1 MKQNGLLGKGSGKLG
16 SSVFSISGGV
26 QIVREYNPNVS
37 NPNTD
42 AQINQRAKFKL
53 MSQIA
58 ADLASVIVIPKK
70 GLASARNMFVSKNI
84 GLVVSTAGE
93 ATVNYVALQLTA
105 SDSAFPAV
113 TGRIDGQGTLG
124 VELAKM
130 PAADVQKVVYCAFTK
145 DDTNQLSLIGTT
157 IIDRENATN
166 NFATSFA
173 NAADAYVVY
182 AYGIKASAIAA
193 NPNYDNYVIE
203 GATDIARLV
212 ASRSI
217 SLDASGTTRTSG
229 VLVAADALSVVS
241 LSVLDDGGDPV
252 INATPGEVCGPVVIM
267 TGYIIKAEMSAS
279 AGSAILTNPKMQVV
293 KNGNGRVINLG
304 VDSVDGNSV
313 TMEYTEQEGV
323 DGGYIT
329 MVSFELDG
337 VNHSIRFAQP

>member
-1 MKQNGLLGKGSGKLG
+1 MKLNGILGKGTGKLG
-16 SSVFSISGGV
+16 SSVFAITGGV
-26 QIVREYNPNVS
+26 QVMREYNPNVS

-58 ADLASVIVIPKK
+58 ADLASVIVIPKN
-70 GLASARNMFVSKNI
+70 GLVSARNRFVSMNI
-84 GLVVSTAGE
+84 GLVEAVNGE

-113 TGRIDGQGTLG
+113 TGAIDDQRNLS

-130 PAADVQKVVYCAFTK
+130 PAADVQKVVYCAFAK

-157 IIDRENATN
+157 IIDRDGATN
-166 NFATSFA
+166 NFATTFA

-229 VLVAADALSVVS
+229 VLVAAGAVTITSISINGTSVERGSVAGPFDIASGDGMSVNFSESMDGKTAGEARVLALAGGEEKTIDFDLDAIEGSEITWSCTNLEAVTGAYALS
-241 LSVLDDGGDPV
+241 LSFTIDGQ
-252 INATPGEVCGPVVIM
+252 NYEV
-267 TGYIIKAEMSAS
+267 
-279 AGSAILTNPKMQVV
+279 
-293 KNGNGRVINLG
+293 
-304 VDSVDGNSV
+304 
-313 TMEYTEQEGV
+313 
-323 DGGYIT
+323 
-329 MVSFELDG
+329 
-337 VNHSIRFAQP
+337 RFQRP

>member
-1 MKQNGLLGKGSGKLG
+1 MKLNGILGKGTGKLG
-16 SSVFSISGGV
+16 SSVFAITGGV
-26 QIVREYNPNVS
+26 QVMREYNPNVS

-58 ADLASVIVIPKK
+58 ADLASVIVIPKN
-70 GLASARNMFVSKNI
+70 GLVSARNKFVSKNI
-84 GLVVSTAGE
+84 GLVEAVNGE

-113 TGRIDGQGTLG
+113 TGSIDDQGTLG

-130 PAADVQKVVYCAFTK
+130 PAADVQKVVYCAFAK
-145 DDTNQLSLIGTT
+145 DDTDQLSLIGTT
-157 IIDRENATN
+157 IIDRDGATN
-166 NFATSFA
+166 NFAASFA

-229 VLVAADALSVVS
+229 VLVAAGAVRILKVEAPGLSGNEFKPGTAAGPVNLEQNSTIYVYGKNFGDKPKVTNAKMKYQNGDLGATQELSVQDAHDS
-241 LSVLDDGGDPV
+241 LIEFG
-252 INATPGEVCGPVVIM
+252 
-267 TGYIIKAEMSAS
+267 TGLAEA
-279 AGSAILTNPKMQVV
+279 L
-293 KNGNGRVINLG
+293 
-304 VDSVDGNSV
+304 
-313 TMEYTEQEGV
+313 EGI
-323 DGGYIT
+323 YIT
-329 MVSFELDG
+329 EVSFDIDG
-337 VNHSIRFAQP
+337 VPYVVRFAQP

>member
-1 MKQNGLLGKGSGKLG
+1 MKLNGILGKGTGKLG
-16 SSVFSISGGV
+16 SSVFAITGGV
-26 QIVREYNPNVS
+26 QVMREYNPNVS

-58 ADLASVIVIPKK
+58 ADLASVIVIPKD
-70 GLASARNMFVSKNI
+70 GLVSARNRFVSKNI
-84 GLVVSTAGE
+84 GLVEAVDGE
-93 ATVNYVALQLTA
+93 ASVNYVALQLTA

-113 TGRIDGQGTLG
+113 TGSIDGQGNLG

-130 PAADVQKVVYCAFTK
+130 PAADVQKVVYCAFAK
-145 DDTNQLSLIGTT
+145 DDTDQLSLIGTT
-157 IIDRENATN
+157 IIDRSVATN
-166 NFATSFA
+166 NFAASFA

-229 VLVAADALSVVS
+229 VLVVAGAITITRISINGTSVERGSVAGPFDIASGDSMSVQFSESMDGKTAGEARVLALAEGKEKTLNFDLDAIENREITWACTNLETVTGAYALGLSF
-241 LSVLDDGGDPV
+241 
-252 INATPGEVCGPVVIM
+252 T
-267 TGYIIKAEMSAS
+267 
-279 AGSAILTNPKMQVV
+279 
-293 KNGNGRVINLG
+293 
-304 VDSVDGNSV
+304 
-313 TMEYTEQEGV
+313 
-323 DGGYIT
+323 
-329 MVSFELDG
+329 LDG
-337 VNHSIRFAQP
+337 QEYEVRFKRP

>member
-1 MKQNGLLGKGSGKLG
+1 MKLNGILGKGTGKLG
-16 SSVFSISGGV
+16 SSVFAITGGV
-26 QIVREYNPNVS
+26 QVMREYNPNVS

-58 ADLASVIVIPKK
+58 ADLASVIVIPKD
-70 GLASARNMFVSKNI
+70 GLVSARNRFVSKNI
-84 GLVVSTAGE
+84 GFVEAVNGE

-113 TGRIDGQGTLG
+113 TGAIDDQGNLS

-130 PAADVQKVVYCAFTK
+130 PAADVQKVVYCAFAK

-157 IIDRENATN
+157 IVDRSEATN
-166 NFATSFA
+166 NFAATFA

-193 NPNYDNYVIE
+193 NPNYDNYVIG

-217 SLDASGTTRTSG
+217 SLDASGMTRTSG
-229 VLVAADALSVVS
+229 VLVAAGAVRISKVEAPGLS
-241 LSVLDDGGDPV
+241 G
-252 INATPGEVCGPVVIM
+252 NEFEPGTAAGPV
-267 TGYIIKAEMSAS
+267 
-279 AGSAILTNPKMQVV
+279 
-293 KNGNGRVINLG
+293 NLG
-304 VDSVDGNSV
+304 QNSTIFVYGENFGDTPEVTNAKMKYRNGDLGVTQELSARDATDSLIEFNTGLA
-313 TMEYTEQEGV
+313 EALEGI
-323 DGGYIT
+323 YIT
-329 MVSFELDG
+329 EVSFDIDG
-337 VNHSIRFAQP
+337 VPCVVRFAQP

>member
-1 MKQNGLLGKGSGKLG
+1 MKQNGIFGKGTGKLG
-16 SSVFSISGGV
+16 SSVFAISGGV

-58 ADLASVIVIPKK
+58 ADLASVIVISKD
-70 GLASARNMFVSKNI
+70 GLTSARNKFVSKNI
-84 GLVVSTAGE
+84 GLVEAINGE
-93 ATVNYVALQLTA
+93 ASVNYVALQLTA
-105 SDSAFPAV
+105 SDSAFPTV
-113 TGRIDGQGTLG
+113 NGSIDGQGNLG

-130 PAADVQKVVYCAFTK
+130 PAADIQKVVYCAFAK

-157 IIDRENATN
+157 IIDRNGATN
-166 NFATSFA
+166 NFAATFA

-229 VLVAADALSVVS
+229 VLVAAGSVQIT
-241 LSVLDDGGDPV
+241 SVHYEDPSDGREQSFGPASV
-252 INATPGEVCGPVVIM
+252 AGPVTLREGVLI
-267 TGYIIKAEMSAS
+267 TGYVNNVEQFDAVTGAT
-279 AGSAILTNPKMQVV
+279 LRLLN
-293 KNGNGRVINLG
+293 
-304 VDSVDGNSV
+304 DGIETSQSLPI
-313 TMEYTEQEGV
+313 EEGDIGGITFRYPDAATV
-323 DGGYIT
+323 ENAYIVGLAFTDGTKVATI
-329 MVSFELDG
+329 SFQ
-337 VNHSIRFAQP
+337 RP